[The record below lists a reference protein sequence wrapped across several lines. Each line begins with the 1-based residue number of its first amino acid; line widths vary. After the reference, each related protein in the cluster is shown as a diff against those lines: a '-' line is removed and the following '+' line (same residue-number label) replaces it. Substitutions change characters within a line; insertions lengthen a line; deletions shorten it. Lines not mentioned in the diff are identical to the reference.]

1 MHQIPICNQEKNFD
15 LEMEL
20 VPSSFSKTCE
30 TFNFHPYTHLIFSD
44 HKMFAFASKPN
55 KTTQKK
61 FPYNEVHINKTQN
74 KRNQMQSC

>member
-1 MHQIPICNQEKNFD
+1 MHQIPICNQEKNLD

-30 TFNFHPYTHLIFSD
+30 TFHFHPYTHLIFSD

-55 KTTQKK
+55 KPTQKK
-61 FPYNEVHINKTQN
+61 FPHNEVHINKTQN